1 MPHGTSLYDFAM
13 VLDVQPHESEARWEA
28 AVRAATPPAGWRV
41 TVRRPTVLI
50 FVAEDVHEIT
60 AIGRAED
67 WLKDIAARMMPPVEI
82 KTNAQPSNEV

>member
-1 MPHGTSLYDFAM
+1 
-13 VLDVQPHESEARWEA
+13 
-28 AVRAATPPAGWRV
+28 
-41 TVRRPTVLI
+41 VLI